1 MLASDLRS
9 RSRTE
14 KLAMR
19 DRLMSSTASA
29 TAPRRGFMRARGW
42 YVSMMAG
49 IKKVLGDK
57 AYDSDSFR
65 ELLRQDAQPWLSASL
80 LSELLLSR
88 STVRSLPKGLTEEA
102 PAASKDVEQVDEG
115 CREAGAAGSHRHLQR
130 LTT

>member
-1 MLASDLRS
+1 
-9 RSRTE
+9 
-14 KLAMR
+14 
-19 DRLMSSTASA
+19 
-29 TAPRRGFMRARGW
+29 
-42 YVSMMAG
+42 MMAG